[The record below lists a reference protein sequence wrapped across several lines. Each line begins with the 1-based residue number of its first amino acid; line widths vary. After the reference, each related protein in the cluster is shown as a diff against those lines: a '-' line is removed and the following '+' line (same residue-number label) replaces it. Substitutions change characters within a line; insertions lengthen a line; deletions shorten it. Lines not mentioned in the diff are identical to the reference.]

1 MLPLRIVLGTCL
13 ALADIPSVG
22 AQGSPYDAPLLT
34 AVRSLA
40 HAVPGGLP
48 TAVGYVSIQ
57 DDSAPGSNAVD
68 GAPHSNIFD
77 VNTVFQVR
85 YASGWIMVD
94 AGYGQAAAV
103 DIFGHYHAEAYD
115 QVLQALEGARLI
127 VATHEHGDHVGS
139 LLQPTVAREVA
150 SKTILTTQQVDDLM
164 HDDRTRA
171 IFGPETARSFLVVD
185 YARLLPIAPGVVLI
199 KAPGHTP
206 GSQIVYVHLASGRE
220 IMLIGDI
227 VWRMI
232 GLALRH
238 QKPDSVSKMLGED
251 RTAIG
256 QEITWLAD
264 VVTPAGVVVVAS
276 HDGNAIHTLVSA
288 GTLRDGFDLTRP

>member
-1 MLPLRIVLGTCL
+1 
-13 ALADIPSVG
+13 
-22 AQGSPYDAPLLT
+22 
-34 AVRSLA
+34 
-40 HAVPGGLP
+40 
-48 TAVGYVSIQ
+48 
-57 DDSAPGSNAVD
+57 
-68 GAPHSNIFD
+68 
-77 VNTVFQVR
+77 
-85 YASGWIMVD
+85 
-94 AGYGQAAAV
+94 
-103 DIFGHYHAEAYD
+103 
-115 QVLQALEGARLI
+115 
-127 VATHEHGDHVGS
+127 VGS

-150 SKTILTTQQVDDLM
+150 GKTILTTQQVQGLM
-164 HDDRTRA
+164 HDDRTRPV
-171 IFGPETARSFLVVD
+171 FGPEAARSFLVVD

-264 VVTPAGVVVVAS
+264 VVTPEGVVVVAS
-276 HDGNAIHTLVSA
+276 HDGSAIHTLVRA